1 MAVLTGYRI
10 LVRSVSLM
18 LLICLSGCGQAT
30 STVSGKVRYLHVPL
44 STGTV
49 LLLASDGTSHHGS
62 IQPDGSFRIP
72 KVPTGLARVSVTSQ
86 EPVFAGGLD
95 LEKARQQ
102 PIHETAVR
110 NTGSR
115 IPLRYGDLQESGLQV
130 EVKPGSTSLDLD
142 LTGP

>member
-1 MAVLTGYRI
+1 MAVVTGNR
-10 LVRSVSLM
+10 LLFRSVSLM
-18 LLICLSGCGQAT
+18 VLVRLSGCGPPT
-30 STVSGKVRYLHVPL
+30 STVSGRVRYLNAPL
-44 STGTV
+44 TTGSV
-49 LLLASDGTSHHGS
+49 LLLASDGSSHPGS
-62 IQPDGSFRIP
+62 IQPDGSFRIS

-86 EPVFAGGLD
+86 EPVLVGGLD

-110 NTGSR
+110 STGSR

-130 EVKPGSTSLDLD
+130 EVKTGSTSLYLD